1 MSQPHILY
9 IEDDAAMRKMF
20 SMLQGTLLKG
30 YQFTY
35 AETLGIAT
43 DEMRLNPKKFSA
55 VISDYYLPDGEAK
68 DLFPMPF
75 DLPVMVL
82 TATYDVNL
90 AVTLMK
96 IGVDDFLVKDKDM
109 QFIKLIPEKIKS
121 IIEKKTAEVEAAQQK
136 RRFSDLFE
144 NSNDIIQYLAEDG
157 RILYANPPLLEILD
171 YDKNDMEGLTIYDL
185 VHADDK
191 EQFRHRLSVLQPS
204 QKFDDTEI
212 RTRSKTGKVFIM
224 ECSAS
229 KGWLS
234 EDLFYTRVI
243 FHDVTE
249 KKKSEIMIKQQN
261 VDLAEKNKQIN
272 DGVSKL
278 RKATAS
284 RKSTAIVF
292 GIGIALFLMSEYWL
306 EPLFIKY
313 SGNSNYLW
321 IFKTAIVVLL
331 KPIDMITERWLLRE
345 KIREAG
351 LA

>member
-1 MSQPHILY
+1 MSPQILY

-20 SMLQGTLLKG
+20 SLLQNTVLKE
-30 YQFTY
+30 YQFSY
-35 AETLGIAT
+35 AETLSQAT
-43 DEMRLNPKKFSA
+43 AELAQNPKKYSA
-55 VISDYYLPDGEAK
+55 VVSDYFLPDGEAK
-68 DLFPMPF
+68 DLFPLPF

-96 IGVDDFLVKDKDM
+96 LGVDDFLVKDKDM

-144 NSNDIIQYLAEDG
+144 NSTDIIQYLGEDG
-157 RILYANPPLLEILD
+157 RVLQANPPLMEILG
-171 YDKNDMEGLTIYDL
+171 YDKNDVERMTIFNV
-185 VHADDK
+185 VHADD
-191 EQFRHRLSVLQPS
+191 RDRYRASLVNLQPG
-204 QKFDDTEI
+204 QKFDDVEV
-212 RTRSKTGKVFIM
+212 RTVGKTGKVFIM
-224 ECSAS
+224 EASAS

-234 EDLFYTRVI
+234 EDLFYTRAI

-249 KKKSEIMIKQQN
+249 KKRDEIKIRQQN
-261 VDLAEKNKQIN
+261 IDLAGKNKQIN
-272 DGVSKL
+272 EGVTKL

-284 RKSTAIVF
+284 RKSTAIVL
-292 GIGIALFLMSEYWL
+292 GIGLALFVMSEYWL
-306 EPLFIKY
+306 EPMFIKY
-313 SGNSNYLW
+313 SGNTNYLW
-321 IFKTAIVVLL
+321 IFKTVIVVLL
-331 KPIDMITERWLLRE
+331 KPIDMFLERWMLRQ